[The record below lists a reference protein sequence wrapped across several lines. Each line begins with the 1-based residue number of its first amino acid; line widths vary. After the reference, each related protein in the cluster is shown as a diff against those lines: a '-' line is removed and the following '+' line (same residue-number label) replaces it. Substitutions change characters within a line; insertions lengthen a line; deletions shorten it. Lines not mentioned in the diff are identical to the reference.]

1 MENSNNSTFL
11 SVVKS
16 YNKNKGGIIEG
27 IYLSGE
33 KSPYFKYFYA
43 KEDENKQNL
52 LMMYESIYRRNV
64 MIATL
69 SLFSYNVIK
78 SILWR
83 KGYFAYFFYH
93 TRMIS
98 VVVYFTTLYLLR
110 NNFLAHLKNDEI
122 LGYYKKHTR
131 LISIEEEIKV
141 KFMKMKLLNE
151 KRNV

>member
-1 MENSNNSTFL
+1 MENSNNSSFF

-33 KSPYFKYFYA
+33 NSPYFKYFYS
-43 KEDENKQNL
+43 KEDEKKQNL
-52 LMMYESIYRRNV
+52 VMMYENIHRRNT
-64 MIATL
+64 MIATI
-69 SLFSYNVIK
+69 SFFSYNFIK

-83 KGYFAYFFYH
+83 RGYFAYFFYH
-93 TRMIS
+93 TRMMS
-98 VVVYFTTLYLLR
+98 VIVYFMTLYLLR

-122 LGYYKKHTR
+122 LGYYKKHKR
-131 LISIEEEIKV
+131 LICIEEEIKV

>member
-1 MENSNNSTFL
+1 MENSNNSSFF

-52 LMMYESIYRRNV
+52 VMMYESIYRRNV

-83 KGYFAYFFYH
+83 KGYFAYFF
-93 TRMIS
+93 
-98 VVVYFTTLYLLR
+98 F
-110 NNFLAHLKNDEI
+110 
-122 LGYYKKHTR
+122 
-131 LISIEEEIKV
+131 
-141 KFMKMKLLNE
+141 
-151 KRNV
+151 